1 MNLLLVAFVSVVFAT
16 GVFNT
21 DPKDSEVNK
30 KTEIIVKDTLKKKS
44 AKEQVK
50 SEEIAQAEAEAKA
63 AAEAQAQA
71 QAQAEAEAK
80 AAAEAQAQAQAQAEA
95 EAKAAAE
102 AQAQEEAQSQKESK
116 EIDSSKD
123 TETNYLR
130 LALYIFASILV
141 ISLGAYLFFR
151 QRDNSPSRS
160 VTRKPDTIR
169 RDFRKEAVIESQEEQ
184 TTEEEVKSEPQ
195 EEQPT
200 EEEVKSEPQEEQ
212 PTEEEVKSEPQEQP
226 PEDEKK

>member
-1 MNLLLVAFVSVVFAT
+1 MNLLLVALVSVVIAT
-16 GVFNT
+16 GVLNT
-21 DPKDSEVNK
+21 DPKDSEVKK

-44 AKEQVK
+44 AEEKVK

-71 QAQAEAEAK
+71 EAEAKAAAEAQAQAEAEAK
-80 AAAEAQAQAQAQAEA
+80 AAAEAQAQAEA
-95 EAKAAAE
+95 EA
-102 AQAQEEAQSQKESK
+102 QKESN

-123 TETNYLR
+123 SGTNYLR

-160 VTRKPDTIR
+160 VTRRPDSPR
-169 RDFRKEAVIESQEEQ
+169 RDFRKEAIVESQDEQ
-184 TTEEEVKSEPQ
+184 STKEEVKSEPQ
-195 EEQPT
+195 E
-200 EEEVKSEPQEEQ
+200 K
-212 PTEEEVKSEPQEQP
+212 QP

>member
-1 MNLLLVAFVSVVFAT
+1 MNLFLVTLVSVVLAT

-21 DPKDSEVNK
+21 EPKDSKVNK

-44 AKEQVK
+44 AEEKVK
-50 SEEIAQAEAEAKA
+50 SEEKAQAEAEAKA

-71 QAQAEAEAK
+71 EAEA
-80 AAAEAQAQAQAQAEA
+80 
-95 EAKAAAE
+95 
-102 AQAQEEAQSQKESK
+102 QKESK

-123 TETNYLR
+123 TGTNYLR

-141 ISLGAYLFFR
+141 ISLGAYLYFR

-160 VTRKPDTIR
+160 ATRTPDSPR
-169 RDFRKEAVIESQEEQ
+169 RDFRKEVIAEPQEEQ
-184 TTEEEVKSEPQ
+184 PTQEEVKPEPQ

-212 PTEEEVKSEPQEQP
+212 PS
-226 PEDEKK
+226 EDEKK

>member
-169 RDFRKEAVIESQEEQ
+169 RDFRKEAVIESQDEQ
-184 TTEEEVKSEPQ
+184 TTEEVKSEPQ
-195 EEQPT
+195 QEQPT